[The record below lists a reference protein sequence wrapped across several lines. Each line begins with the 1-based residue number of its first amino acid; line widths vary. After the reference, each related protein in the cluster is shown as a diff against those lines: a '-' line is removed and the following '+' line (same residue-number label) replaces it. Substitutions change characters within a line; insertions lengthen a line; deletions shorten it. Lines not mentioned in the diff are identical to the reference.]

1 MRNRLHEQP
10 ALWSTTS
17 PSARFP
23 GPLQRDGV
31 TARGVDKVAAATRM
45 GACPPNPAT
54 PPMTSTPPAS
64 PALPLQGDPVRPSV
78 PHRAL
83 ALGTVCFGIVIVM
96 TDMTSMTVALPV
108 LRDTFD
114 ASTADIVWV
123 ILLNPFSVVA
133 LSMSL
138 GRLGDIYGRRWF
150 YTTGFALVG
159 VGLAIASLAGSL
171 EELIGAR
178 VLGAVGMA
186 MIMSNAAA
194 VISAA
199 YPPQERSRAL
209 GLMAASV
216 GVGWAAGPL
225 IGGGILEI
233 GDWRALLW
241 VRAPFALAGAVVAGA
256 VLRDPPRD
264 ERPSG
269 LDPFGAV
276 ALTLMLFSLVL
287 GINRGEVWG

>member
-31 TARGVDKVAAATRM
+31 TARGGDKAAAATRM

-64 PALPLQGDPVRPSV
+64 PALPLQGDPVRPSI
-78 PHRAL
+78 PHRAP

-138 GRLGDIYGRRWF
+138 GRLGDIYGRR
-150 YTTGFALVG
+150 
-159 VGLAIASLAGSL
+159 
-171 EELIGAR
+171 
-178 VLGAVGMA
+178 
-186 MIMSNAAA
+186 
-194 VISAA
+194 
-199 YPPQERSRAL
+199 
-209 GLMAASV
+209 
-216 GVGWAAGPL
+216 
-225 IGGGILEI
+225 
-233 GDWRALLW
+233 
-241 VRAPFALAGAVVAGA
+241 
-256 VLRDPPRD
+256 
-264 ERPSG
+264 
-269 LDPFGAV
+269 
-276 ALTLMLFSLVL
+276 
-287 GINRGEVWG
+287 